1 MKGVPCRAFLHEP
14 VPDIGFNDFGD
25 GRRHLGQREPWY
37 CRGMR
42 DPLNALG
49 VLLVDAGLAA
59 GALGL
64 ICLIRPIPALG
75 ISSRRRGAG
84 LIAAGAALG
93 LAAMAVPAPLR
104 RVAVRTSRLDEII
117 PAYQFSELHEIRVRA
132 SPARVYDAVWA
143 VTAGE
148 IRLFR
153 TLAWIRSPRL
163 PWGGGGESILNAPAE
178 KPILRVAT
186 SSGFLLLADEPARE
200 VVVGTLVVAPRRPGT
215 LSGDPRDFA
224 ALDAP
229 GFAKAVMNFRMTDEG
244 GGWTRLTTETRVYAT
259 DASARRRFAGY
270 WRLIY
275 PGSAFIRRQ
284 WLHAIRER
292 AEAG

>member
-1 MKGVPCRAFLHEP
+1 
-14 VPDIGFNDFGD
+14 
-25 GRRHLGQREPWY
+25 
-37 CRGMR
+37 MR

-75 ISSRRRGAG
+75 ISTRRRGAA
-84 LIAAGAALG
+84 LVAAGAALG
-93 LAAMAVPAPLR
+93 LAGASLPAPERSVPAR
-104 RVAVRTSRLDEII
+104 ISRLDEIV
-117 PAYQFSELHEIRVRA
+117 PVYQFSEFHECRIRA

-143 VTAGE
+143 VTAEE

-153 TLAWIRSPRL
+153 LLTWIRSPRR
-163 PWGGGGESILNAPAE
+163 PWIRGGEESILNPPA
-178 KPILRVAT
+178 KQPILRVAT
-186 SSGFLLLADEPARE
+186 SSGFMVLADEPARE
-200 VVVGTLVVAPRRPGT
+200 VVVGTIVVAPRRPGT
-215 LSGDPRDFA
+215 LSDSPRDFA

-229 GFAKAVMNFRMTDEG
+229 GYAKAAMNFRMTDEG

-270 WRLIY
+270 WRVIY
-275 PGSAFIRRQ
+275 PGSAFIRRM
-284 WLHAIRER
+284 WLRAVRER
-292 AEAG
+292 AERAERH